1 MPTLLTDPE
10 QVEQTNEFRTLTTS
24 GMGMV
29 QRRNLY
35 PSGRKHRTRWRISWE
50 MATAEERDTL
60 IDFIRD
66 VNGGG
71 SFTWTP
77 PGGSSGTYRL
87 IDPSTSVTFK
97 SDASHQ
103 IELLIE
109 EV

>member
-1 MPTLLTDPE
+1 MPTLSTDPE
-10 QVEQTNEFRTLTTS
+10 LVEQTNEFRTLTTS

-29 QRRNLY
+29 QRRNAY
-35 PSGRKHRTRWRISWE
+35 PSGRKHRAGWRVSWD
-50 MATAEERDTL
+50 MATAAERDTL
-60 IDFIRD
+60 ITFVRA

-87 IDPSTSVTFK
+87 LDSSTSVTFN

-103 IELLIE
+103 IELIIE
-109 EV
+109 EE

>member
-1 MPTLLTDPE
+1 MPTLATDPE

-29 QRRNLY
+29 QRRNVY
-35 PSGRKHRTRWRISWE
+35 PSGRKNRTRWRISWGT
-50 MATAEERDTL
+50 ATAAERDTL
-60 IDFIRD
+60 ITFIRA

-87 IDPSTSVTFK
+87 IHSSNSVSFM

-103 IELLIE
+103 IELIIE